1 VLQEVYGSLVESSYQ
16 DALQQQNL
24 NPVGPPKIE
33 PKQSDDE
40 SVFAYTATLE
50 VMPEIEL
57 AKIEGKVTR
66 PVAQVVDQ
74 DVEDMIEKLRGQR
87 ISWNPVERA
96 AAEQDQVKINFKGIM
111 DGEAFDGG
119 SANDVP
125 LVLGSNSMIDGFES
139 GLIGALAGESRTL
152 ELKFPEDYRV
162 EKLAGKPVTFEVDVI
177 EVAEAILPELDDAFA
192 KEFGSDEGVEKLKS
206 DIRENMEN
214 ELKQRIKAR
223 LKEQAMDLP
232 ALRQDPANPLAFR
245 PVLKI
250 NPSVQAAQTHQHQP
264 GLIRQVACFEEL
276 PSN

>member
-1 VLQEVYGSLVESSYQ
+1 
-16 DALQQQNL
+16 
-24 NPVGPPKIE
+24 
-33 PKQSDDE
+33 
-40 SVFAYTATLE
+40 
-50 VMPEIEL
+50 
-57 AKIEGKVTR
+57 

-162 EKLAGKPVTFEVDVI
+162 EKL
-177 EVAEAILPELDDAFA
+177 
-192 KEFGSDEGVEKLKS
+192 
-206 DIRENMEN
+206 
-214 ELKQRIKAR
+214 
-223 LKEQAMDLP
+223 
-232 ALRQDPANPLAFR
+232 
-245 PVLKI
+245 
-250 NPSVQAAQTHQHQP
+250 
-264 GLIRQVACFEEL
+264 
-276 PSN
+276 